1 MWTTLGNLFNRR
13 PNRKT
18 SAKTGWKSR
27 YAPSAERNTRV
38 RPEVHALE
46 QRLVMTAATFGPGSL
61 IIDMGQSTQTV
72 GNALKPYGLVY
83 DLVTNFR
90 VPVEWAIDPNKSTFR
105 LDAGNPIPY
114 DFTAT
119 TTNGVKSYAGG
130 SFIVDENEPPA

>member
-1 MWTTLGNLFNRR
+1 MWNTLGNLFNRK
-13 PNRKT
+13 NTRKT
-18 SAKTGWKSR
+18 ATKSPWKSR
-27 YAPSAERNTRV
+27 YAASAERNNRV

-90 VPVEWAIDPNKSTFR
+90 VPVEWAIDPNKSTF
-105 LDAGNPIPY
+105 
-114 DFTAT
+114 
-119 TTNGVKSYAGG
+119 
-130 SFIVDENEPPA
+130 